1 METVKHEADKKP
13 VDGIKDYAGGWITER
28 EGTDAPPLL
37 KFAFVVIGLGT
48 TSYLFF
54 FMNGDVGN
62 SEHGPLVQAFNSATN
77 SADTLMTAVGVM
89 MLIYVAI
96 VVGFAFRKMH

>member
-1 METVKHEADKKP
+1 METVKKDAGKGTEE
-13 VDGIKDYAGGWITER
+13 IKDYAGGWITER

-37 KFAFVVIGLGT
+37 KFAFVVIGLGAS
-48 TSYLFF
+48 SYLFL
-54 FMNGDVGN
+54 FMNGDVNN
-62 SEHGPLVQAFNSATN
+62 SDHGPLIKGFNAMTE

-96 VVGFAFRKMH
+96 VVMFAFRKMH